1 MAQGSPEARATELM
15 RQYIKDFSIYN
26 LEEESTVIFKNA
38 YHAFLNEKLSEVET
52 MAMEQAYEY
61 FSAHVKMNRSKVRSF
76 LFRNGSLSSLKSSST
91 TLPNFSVPR
100 WARS

>member
-61 FSAHVKMNRSKVRSF
+61 FSAHVKMNKSKVNSF
-76 LFRNGSLSSLKSSST
+76 LCRNGSLSSQKSSST
-91 TLPNFSVPR
+91 TLPNFSGQK
-100 WARS
+100 

>member
-1 MAQGSPEARATELM
+1 M

-61 FSAHVKMNRSKVRSF
+61 FSAHVKMNRSKVPLSIC
-76 LFRNGSLSSLKSSST
+76 RNGSPSSTRSSST
-91 TLPNFSVPR
+91 TPPSSCVR
-100 WARS
+100 KWATS

>member
-1 MAQGSPEARATELM
+1 M

-61 FSAHVKMNRSKVRSF
+61 FSAHVKMNRSKVL
-76 LFRNGSLSSLKSSST
+76 LFSCRNGSLSSTRSSST
-91 TLPNFSVPR
+91 TQLSSYVQR
-100 WARS
+100 LATS